1 MVDTGFA
8 VLYDSLTPFYLVSV
22 LTTFIAVIG
31 TYWLCRQTKYE
42 QQPVII
48 KTNQENIHNEKLIS
62 EDLFFEEESDSKETP
77 NEIKPARIA
86 EMVINAGLTE
96 QQKEEEKEIQKQQL
110 SEIFRLMQEQ
120 ADKFGVT
127 TMSDVEEQMKL
138 YR

>member
-1 MVDTGFA
+1 MVDVGLA
-8 VLYDSLTPFYLVSV
+8 ILYDSLTSYYLVSV
-22 LTTFIAVIG
+22 LTTVAALLG
-31 TYWLCRQTKYE
+31 TYWLCRKKNV
-42 QQPVII
+42 QQPAST
-48 KTNQENIHNEKLIS
+48 KPT
-62 EDLFFEEESDSKETP
+62 EESIKNKNLIPEVNDEIIDKESSKEV
-77 NEIKPARIA
+77 NKPARIA

-96 QQKEEEKEIQKQQL
+96 QQKQEEKEVQKQQL